1 MSEQSLKAYIPQQYL
16 ALDIAP
22 LEILALLVL
31 SSLPRGLYGTRQW
44 FADLLQKDKAQISRV
59 IKSLREH
66 NLIYNDVSSG
76 DSVIKVNDAEVLR
89 VYNDKLAKGLIKK
102 ERRQDTGLLAPMTTD
117 ADINAHD
124 YDNTILST
132 CGKTCGETV
141 GNFATVIDGVD
152 YMSTGALIKCQQHV
166 DYKSTIYTSN
176 NKFNNKYIYIQKE
189 KIKKEKDF
197 IVTYDE
203 TGHITDSR
211 FTTDA
216 EKEFLA
222 EVKLIRQAYLDSL
235 KQEQDLDVAVSDY
248 QFGSVKKDPE
258 DLPCKSYR
266 VFGSQGSNY
275 PKIQQGGKSSG
286 TSFSARSSK
295 SKIHT
300 LLQRKKGAGAYL
312 ANQKAQEP
320 KTLQT
325 PSRIP
330 GQAMPFSSGAEFFS
344 RFFEQRPDV
353 LAKWQS
359 TDKGRSILADMG
371 FTL

>member
-76 DSVIKVNDAEVLR
+76 DSVIKVNNAEILR

-152 YMSTGALIKCQQHV
+152 YMSTGALIKCQQYV

-176 NKFNNKYIYIQKE
+176 NKFNNKYIYLNKE
-189 KIKKEKDF
+189 KIKKEKNF
-197 IVTYDE
+197 VVTYDE
-203 TGHITDSR
+203 TGHVTDSQ
-211 FTTDA
+211 FTEEA
-216 EKEFLA
+216 EKDFLA

-235 KQEQDLDVAVSDY
+235 KQNLDVAVSDY
-248 QFGSVKKDPE
+248 QSDSIKKDPE

-266 VFGSQGSNY
+266 AFGSQGSND

-312 ANQKAQEP
+312 ANQKAQES

-344 RFFEQRPDV
+344 QFFEQRPDI

-359 TDKGRSILADMG
+359 TDKGRSILADLG
-371 FTL
+371 FAH

>member
-22 LEILALLVL
+22 LDTLALLVL

-66 NLIYNDVSSG
+66 NLIYDDVSSG
-76 DSVIKVNDAEVLR
+76 DSVIKVNNVEILR

-152 YMSTGALIKCQQHV
+152 YMSTGTLIKCQQHV

-176 NKFNNKYIYIQKE
+176 NKFNNKYIYLNKE
-189 KIKKEKDF
+189 KIKKEKNF
-197 IVTYDE
+197 VVTYDE
-203 TGHITDSR
+203 TGHVTDSQ
-211 FTTDA
+211 FTEEA
-216 EKEFLA
+216 EKDFLA

-235 KQEQDLDVAVSDY
+235 KGLDVSVSDY
-248 QFGSVKKDPE
+248 QSGNVKNDPE
-258 DLPCKSYR
+258 DLPKSYR
-266 VFGSQGSNY
+266 AFGSQGSND
-275 PKIQQGGKSSG
+275 PKIQPGGKSSG
-286 TSFSARSSK
+286 VRFSARGK
-295 SKIHT
+295 SKIHSSGIN
-300 LLQRKKGAGAYL
+300 GAGAYL
-312 ANQKAQEP
+312 ANRKAQEP
-320 KTLQT
+320 KKLKT
-325 PSRIP
+325 PSRTP
-330 GQAMPFSSGAEFFS
+330 GQAMMPFSSGAEFFTQ
-344 RFFEQRPDV
+344 FFEQRPDI

-371 FTL
+371 FAH

>member
-176 NKFNNKYIYIQKE
+176 NKFNNKYIYLNKE
-189 KIKKEKDF
+189 KIKKEKNF
-197 IVTYDE
+197 VVTYDE
-203 TGHITDSR
+203 TGHVTDSQ
-211 FTTDA
+211 FTEEA
-216 EKEFLA
+216 EKDFLA

-235 KQEQDLDVAVSDY
+235 KQDLDVAVSDY
-248 QFGSVKKDPE
+248 QSDSVKKDPE

-266 VFGSQGSNY
+266 AFGSQDSND

-286 TSFSARSSK
+286 AWFSARGK
-295 SKIHT
+295 SKIRS
-300 LLQRKKGAGAYL
+300 QGIKGAGAYL
-312 ANQKAQEP
+312 ANRKAQEP
-320 KTLQT
+320 KKLKT

-344 RFFEQRPDV
+344 QFFEQRPDI

-359 TDKGRSILADMG
+359 TDKGRSILADLG
-371 FTL
+371 FAH